1 MAIRRSLSTYVI
13 SIIYNNFQYCSEK
26 KQQAKIFIKIKWTIS
41 EAKVDDQ
48 TILKLKYC

>member
-1 MAIRRSLSTYVI
+1 MLSLSSTII
-13 SIIYNNFQYCSEK
+13 SSTVVKK